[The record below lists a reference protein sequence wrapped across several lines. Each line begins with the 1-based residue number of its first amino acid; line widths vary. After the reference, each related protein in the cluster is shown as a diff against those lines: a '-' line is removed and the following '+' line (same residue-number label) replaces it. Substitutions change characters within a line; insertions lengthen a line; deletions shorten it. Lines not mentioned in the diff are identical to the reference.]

1 MDESILNTIKS
12 MIPVDLD
19 ITDFDQELIVL
30 INSSLSTLYQL
41 GIGNEQFKVTG
52 STETW
57 ADLLGDKDYYL
68 ESVKLVVYVDVKIIF
83 DPPTSSIVMETLK
96 EMRKEHQWRIASQV
110 DIVEQGE
117 DISE

>member
-41 GIGNEQFKVTG
+41 GIGSEQFRING
-52 STETW
+52 SEETW
-57 ADLLGDKDYYL
+57 SDLLGDKDYYL
-68 ESVKLVVYVDVKIIF
+68 ESVKTVVYIDVKIIF